1 MSQARFIVSTAQPTT
16 LSSAAAPTGSIQV
29 TSMPGTWP
37 ASFPYTIVAD
47 WGTSVQEAMSVTAV
61 SGSGP
66 FTLTVTR
73 GIDGTTGQAHA
84 PGAPVVHGVTEQ
96 DFLASVQSYW
106 LTLLQTAPAAL
117 STTAT
122 TGFMYAPTCPGPP
135 TGVPVT
141 QTGLV
146 PLVID
151 STDNQ
156 LYGFIGGAWK
166 AITLS

>member
-1 MSQARFIVSTAQPTT
+1 VAQARFISSGALPTT
-16 LSSAAAPTGSIQV
+16 LSTNALSSGNIQV
-29 TSMPGTWP
+29 ASMPGAWP
-37 ASFPYTIVAD
+37 ASTPFSVLLD
-47 WGTSVQEAMSVTAV
+47 WGTSIQEAVSVTAI
-61 SGSGP
+61 SGTGP
-66 FTLTVTR
+66 FTLTCSR
-73 GIDGTTGQAHA
+73 GIDGTTAQAHA

-96 DFLASVQSYW
+96 DFLASAQSFW
-106 LTLLQTAPAAL
+106 LTLLQSAPAAL
-117 STTAT
+117 PTTAT

-156 LYGFIGGAWK
+156 LYGYIGGAWK

>member
-29 TSMPGTWP
+29 ASMPGTWP
-37 ASFPYTIVAD
+37 TSFPFSLLLD
-47 WGTSVQEAMSVTAV
+47 WGTSVQEAVSVTAV

-66 FTLTVTR
+66 FTLTATR

-84 PGAPVVHGVTEQ
+84 PGAPAVHGVTEQ
-96 DFLASVQSYW
+96 DFLASAQSFW
-106 LTLLQTAPAAL
+106 LTLLQSAPAAL
-117 STTAT
+117 PTTAT
-122 TGFMYAPTCPGPP
+122 TGFLYIPSCAGPP
-135 TGVPVT
+135 TGTPVAL
-141 QTGLV
+141 TGLV

-151 STDNQ
+151 STDGQ
-156 LYGFIGGAWK
+156 IWAYISGSWK

>member
-29 TSMPGTWP
+29 VTMPGTWP
-37 ASFPYTIVAD
+37 ASFPYTIIAD

-84 PGAPVVHGVTEQ
+84 PGAPVVHGATEQ
-96 DFLASVQSYW
+96 DYLASVQAFW
-106 LTLLQTAPAAL
+106 LTLLQSAPAAL
-117 STTAT
+117 PTTAT
-122 TGFMYAPTCPGPP
+122 TGFLYVPSCAGPP
-135 TGVPVT
+135 TGTPVT
-141 QTGLV
+141 QAGLV
-146 PLVID
+146 PLVLD

-156 LYGFIGGAWK
+156 LWAFLAGSWK